1 MKNHSFLFDCVL
13 AIIFCTALCACGD
26 DNSSSAPEESSS
38 SEVESSSS
46 ELVYETPCSVSPVL
60 NLVWPLNDSY
70 IADLDFDFTA
80 KVNTISCDKKIELE
94 TGTLYYDES
103 VEGKYRTLG
112 VPASYKEVG
121 SFKVNVVQDTA
132 NSRVWHLN
140 YNLAELDK
148 KSKLADGYYKAV
160 LELYGKPYDVVFLLT
175 RTFDKIAWNLDFTEE
190 HKNVEVFCD
199 GCRFREHIY
208 KMMLMNSKGD
218 TVKQFYKPDTF
229 TPWLLYSVDSLWGV
243 LPEGRYTLRFM
254 AVSGIVAPDT
264 SMYLKLLMTD
274 GADSTI
280 DQKLA
285 WAIDENLNVRK
296 GLLGAVK
303 DTTFVVDQSAPEIV
317 NVPKD
322 YKASIYRVSDKYMT
336 QFKFSFDLIQPV
348 YGAERIAKVYLE
360 AAEYDKEKYET
371 IYSDSVI
378 LKSDTTNYLLN
389 VLDTT
394 LKDFDWG
401 DTDYY
406 QIRMR
411 VEDEY
416 QNVNIVE
423 LTKLYIG
430 KDSVSDYTLSEFF
443 VPAKIPSK
451 LYDCTKYKCQD
462 VSLLN
467 PDVEYGELLDERD
480 NHVYRTLKLGSQV
493 WMAQNLNYATDSSYC
508 LNNDSLNC
516 DVYGRLYPWHVA
528 VGKTLEECPQDSS
541 ACDLSADYIDNK
553 NHVRGIC
560 PAGYHMPTDSDY
572 VELERYFAEK
582 YSAEVDG
589 NLIYVA
595 KYLLSPYK
603 WDNMEERGLRKA
615 KRDFTNES
623 GFTVLPSGGAV
634 RDDTG
639 SWIFSVQ
646 SWGAR
651 YWTSSRNSNYMSCWE
666 GSGIDDYVLLWICD
680 LYGIY
685 SIRCLKD

>member
-1 MKNHSFLFDCVL
+1 MKNHSFLFDCML
-13 AIIFCTALCACGD
+13 TIAFCVGLCACGD

-38 SEVESSSS
+38 SEAESSSS
-46 ELVYETPCSVSPVL
+46 EPVYETRCSVPPVL

-80 KVNTISCDKKIELE
+80 SVNTISCDKEVE
-94 TGTLYYDES
+94 VDSATLYYDEAAKS
-103 VEGKYRTLG
+103 KYKMIGATE
-112 VPASYKEVG
+112 SYKKVG
-121 SFKVNVVQDTA
+121 SVKVKMVQDTA
-132 NSRVWHLN
+132 NSRKWHLS
-140 YNLAELDK
+140 YNLTELDK
-148 KSKLADGYYKAV
+148 KSKLVDGYYKVV
-160 LELYGKPYDVVFLLT
+160 LELYGKSYDVVFLLI
-175 RTFDKIAWNLDFTEE
+175 RRFDDLVWDFDMTEE
-190 HKNVEVFCD
+190 HKNVEILCE
-199 GCRFREHIY
+199 GCRFEEHIY
-208 KMMLMNSKGD
+208 KMIMTDSKGD
-218 TVKQFYKPDTF
+218 TVRQFYKPDRF
-229 TPWLLYSVDSLWGV
+229 TPLLSYSMDSLWNV
-243 LPEGRYTLRFM
+243 LPEGRYSLRFM

-264 SMYLKLLMTD
+264 SMYLKLLRNDTE
-274 GADSTI
+274 DSTT

-285 WAIDENLNVRK
+285 WAFDENLNVRK
-296 GLLGAVK
+296 GLLGAVS
-303 DTTFVVDQSAPEIV
+303 DTSFVIGRNAPAIA
-317 NVPKD
+317 NMPKD
-322 YKASIYRVSDKYMT
+322 YAASIYRVSDKYMT
-336 QFKFSFDLIQPV
+336 QFKVSFDMLQPV
-348 YGAERIAKVYLE
+348 YGTERYAKLYLE
-360 AAEYDKEKYET
+360 AAEYNSDEYKT

-480 NHVYRTLKLGSQV
+480 NRVYRTLKLGSQV
-493 WMAQNLNYATDSSYC
+493 WMAQNLNYAADSSYC
-508 LNNDSLNC
+508 FDNDSANC
-516 DVYGRLYPWHVA
+516 DIYGRLYPWHVA

-560 PAGYHMPTDSDY
+560 PAGFHVPTDSDFI
-572 VELERYFAEK
+572 ELGRYFGHE
-582 YSAEVDG
+582 YNIETS
-589 NLIYVA
+589 NHMSYVA
-595 KYLLSPYK
+595 EYLLSPHK
-603 WDNMEERGLRKA
+603 WYEMNENRFVAHRTY
-615 KRDFTNES
+615 TNES
-623 GFTVLPSGGAV
+623 GFTMLPSGGAV
-634 RDDTG
+634 RDEAG
-639 SWIFSVQ
+639 SWSFSRQ
-646 SWGAR
+646 RWGAR
-651 YWTSSRNSNYMSCWE
+651 YWTSSRNSNYMSCWG
-666 GSGIDDYVLLWICD
+666 GSGIDEYVLLWVCE
-680 LYGIY
+680 LYGMY
-685 SIRCLKD
+685 SLRCVK

>member
-1 MKNHSFLFDCVL
+1 MKIQSVLLNCML
-13 AIIFCTALCACGD
+13 AIAFCVGLCACGD

-46 ELVYETPCSVSPVL
+46 GPVYETACSVPPTLS
-60 NLVWPLNDSY
+60 LVWPLNDSY

-80 KVNTISCDKKIELE
+80 SVNTISCDKKIEVQ
-94 TGTLYYDES
+94 TATLYHDEAAK
-103 VEGKYRTLG
+103 GKYREFG
-112 VPASYKEVG
+112 VSAAYKEVG
-121 SFKVNVVQDTA
+121 SVKVNVVQDTA
-132 NSRVWHLN
+132 NSRVWHLS
-140 YNLAELDK
+140 YNLKELDK
-148 KSKLADGYYKAV
+148 KSKLVDGYYKVV
-160 LELYGKPYDVVFLLT
+160 LEFYGRSYSVEFLLT
-175 RTFDKIAWNLDFTEE
+175 RTFDQIVWDFNIDEE
-190 HKNVEVFCD
+190 HKSIDVLCD
-199 GCRFREHIY
+199 GCRFGEHIY
-208 KMMLMNSKGD
+208 KMVLMDSEGK
-218 TVKQFYKPDTF
+218 TVKEFYKPDTF
-229 TPWLLYSVDSLWGV
+229 TPFLSYSVDSLWKV
-243 LPEGRYTLRFM
+243 LPEGRYTVRFM

-296 GLLGAVK
+296 GLIGAVK
-303 DTTFVVDQSAPEIV
+303 DTTFVVDHSAPEIV

-360 AAEYDKEKYET
+360 AAEYDKDKYET

-394 LKDFDWG
+394 LKDIDWS

-572 VELERYFAEK
+572 VELDRYFAEK

-634 RDDTG
+634 RDEAG

-651 YWTSSRNSNYMSCWE
+651 YWTSSRNSKYLSCWE

-680 LYGIY
+680 LFGIY

>member
-1 MKNHSFLFDCVL
+1 MKIHSILFDKMLAFALCVG
-13 AIIFCTALCACGD
+13 LCACGG
-26 DNSSSAPEESSS
+26 DNSSSASEESSS
-38 SEVESSSS
+38 SEAESSSS
-46 ELVYETPCSVSPVL
+46 GPVYETACSVPPTLS
-60 NLVWPLNDSY
+60 LVWPLNDSY

-80 KVNTISCDKKIELE
+80 SVNTISCDKKIEVQ
-94 TGTLYYDES
+94 TATLYHDEAAK
-103 VEGKYRTLG
+103 GKYREFG
-112 VPASYKEVG
+112 VSAAYKEVG
-121 SFKVNVVQDTA
+121 SVKVNVVQDTA
-132 NSRVWHLN
+132 NSRVWHLS
-140 YNLAELDK
+140 YNLKELDK
-148 KSKLADGYYKAV
+148 KSKLVDGYYKVV
-160 LELYGKPYDVVFLLT
+160 LEFYGRSYSVEFLLT
-175 RTFDKIAWNLDFTEE
+175 RTFDQILWDFNIDEE
-190 HKNVEVFCD
+190 HKSIDVLCD
-199 GCRFREHIY
+199 GCRFGEHIY
-208 KMMLMNSKGD
+208 KMVLMDSEGK
-218 TVKQFYKPDTF
+218 TVKEFYKPDTF
-229 TPWLLYSVDSLWGV
+229 TPFLSYSVDSLWKV
-243 LPEGRYTLRFM
+243 LPEGRYTVRFM

-264 SMYLKLLMTD
+264 SMYLKLLRQD
-274 GADSTI
+274 NEPSTI
-280 DQKLA
+280 DEKLA

-296 GLLGAVK
+296 GLLGTVK
-303 DTTFVVDQSAPEIV
+303 DTVFVIDRDAPEIA
-317 NVPKD
+317 NLPKD
-322 YKASIYRVSDKYMT
+322 YAASIYRVSDKYMT
-336 QFKFSFDLIQPV
+336 QFKVSFDMLQPV
-348 YGAERIAKVYLE
+348 FGTERYAKLYLE
-360 AAEYDKEKYET
+360 AAEYNSDEYKT

-394 LKDFDWG
+394 LKDIDWS

-680 LYGIY
+680 VYGIY

>member
-1 MKNHSFLFDCVL
+1 MKIHSILFDKMLAFALCVG
-13 AIIFCTALCACGD
+13 LCACGD
-26 DNSSSAPEESSS
+26 DNSSSASEESSS
-38 SEVESSSS
+38 SEVGSSSS
-46 ELVYETPCSVSPVL
+46 GPVYETACSVPPTL

-80 KVNTISCDKKIELE
+80 SVNTISCDKKIEVQ
-94 TGTLYYDES
+94 TATLYHDEAAK
-103 VEGKYRTLG
+103 GKYREFG
-112 VPASYKEVG
+112 VSAAYKEVG
-121 SFKVNVVQDTA
+121 SVKVNVVQDTA
-132 NSRVWHLN
+132 NSRVWHLS
-140 YNLAELDK
+140 YNLKELDK
-148 KSKLADGYYKAV
+148 KSKLVDGYYKVV
-160 LELYGKPYDVVFLLT
+160 LEFYGRSYSVEFLLT
-175 RTFDKIAWNLDFTEE
+175 RTFDQILWDFNIDEE
-190 HKNVEVFCD
+190 HKSIDVLCD
-199 GCRFREHIY
+199 GCRFGEHIY
-208 KMMLMNSKGD
+208 KMVLMDSEGK
-218 TVKQFYKPDTF
+218 TVKEFYKPDTF
-229 TPWLLYSVDSLWGV
+229 TPFLSYSVDSLWKV
-243 LPEGRYTLRFM
+243 LPEGSYTVRFM

-264 SMYLKLLMTD
+264 SMYLKLLRQD
-274 GADSTI
+274 NEPSTV
-280 DQKLA
+280 DEKLA

-296 GLLGAVK
+296 GLLGTVK
-303 DTTFVVDQSAPEIV
+303 DTVFVIDRDAPEIA
-317 NVPKD
+317 NLPKD
-322 YKASIYRVSDKYMT
+322 YAASIYRVSDKYMT
-336 QFKFSFDLIQPV
+336 QFKVSFDMLQPV
-348 YGAERIAKVYLE
+348 FGTERYAKLYLE
-360 AAEYDKEKYET
+360 AAEYNSDEYKT

-394 LKDFDWG
+394 LKDIDWS

-406 QIRMR
+406 QIRVR

-560 PAGYHMPTDSDY
+560 PAGYHVPTDSDY
-572 VELERYFAEK
+572 IELERYFAEK

-634 RDDTG
+634 RDEAG

-651 YWTSSRNSNYMSCWE
+651 YWTSSRNSNYLSCWE

>member
-1 MKNHSFLFDCVL
+1 MKFHSILLDCML
-13 AIIFCTALCACGD
+13 AIAFCVGLCACGD

-38 SEVESSSS
+38 SEAESSSS
-46 ELVYETPCSVSPVL
+46 EPVYETRCSVLPVL
-60 NLVWPLNDSY
+60 NLVWPLNESY

-80 KVNTISCDKKIELE
+80 SVNTISCDKKIELE

-121 SFKVNVVQDTA
+121 SFKVKVVQDTA
-132 NSRVWHLN
+132 NSRIWHLN

-264 SMYLKLLMTD
+264 SMYLKLLRYDTE
-274 GADSTI
+274 DSTT

-285 WAIDENLNVRK
+285 WAFDENLNVRK
-296 GLLGAVK
+296 GLLGTVK
-303 DTTFVVDQSAPEIV
+303 DTVFVIDRDAPEIA
-317 NVPKD
+317 NLPKD
-322 YKASIYRVSDKYMT
+322 YAASIYRVSDKYMT
-336 QFKFSFDLIQPV
+336 QFKVSFDMLQPV
-348 YGAERIAKVYLE
+348 FGTERYAKLYLE
-360 AAEYDKEKYET
+360 AAEYNSDEYKT

-394 LKDFDWG
+394 LKDIDWS

-406 QIRMR
+406 QIRVR

-480 NHVYRTLKLGSQV
+480 NHVYRTLKLGNQV
-493 WMAQNLNYATDSSYC
+493 WMAQNLNYAADSSYC
-508 LNNDSLNC
+508 LYNDSANC
-516 DVYGRLYPWHVA
+516 AVHGRLYPWHVA

-541 ACDLSADYIDNK
+541 ECDLSADYIDDK
-553 NHVRGIC
+553 KHVRGIC
-560 PAGYHMPTDSDY
+560 PAGFHVPTDSDY
-572 VELERYFAEK
+572 VELGRYLSREYKRDTTDKVFH
-582 YSAEVDG
+582 
-589 NLIYVA
+589 VA
-595 KYLLSPYK
+595 TYLLSPHK
-603 WDNMEERGLRKA
+603 WYVMNENRAIAR
-615 KRDFTNES
+615 RIFTNES
-623 GFTVLPSGGAV
+623 GFTMLPSGGAV
-634 RDDTG
+634 RDDAG
-639 SWIFSVQ
+639 SWEFSVER
-646 SWGAR
+646 WGAG
-651 YWTSSRNSNYMSCWE
+651 YWTSSRDLRYMSCWDA
-666 GSGIDDYVLLWICD
+666 SGINDYVSLGLCQ
-680 LYGIY
+680 LYGMF
-685 SIRCLKD
+685 SLRCVKE

>member
-1 MKNHSFLFDCVL
+1 MKNHSFLFDCML
-13 AIIFCTALCACGD
+13 TIAFCVGLCACGD

-38 SEVESSSS
+38 SEAESSSS
-46 ELVYETPCSVSPVL
+46 EPVYETRCSVPPVL

-80 KVNTISCDKKIELE
+80 SVNTISCDKEVE
-94 TGTLYYDES
+94 VDSATLYYDEAAKS
-103 VEGKYRTLG
+103 KYKMIGATE
-112 VPASYKEVG
+112 SYKKVG
-121 SFKVNVVQDTA
+121 SVKVKMVQDTA
-132 NSRVWHLN
+132 NSRKWHLS
-140 YNLAELDK
+140 YNLTELDK
-148 KSKLADGYYKAV
+148 KSKLVDGYYKVV
-160 LELYGKPYDVVFLLT
+160 LELYGKSYDVVFLLI
-175 RTFDKIAWNLDFTEE
+175 RRFDDLVWDFDMTEE
-190 HKNVEVFCD
+190 HKNVEILCE
-199 GCRFREHIY
+199 GCRFEEHIY
-208 KMMLMNSKGD
+208 KMIMTDSKGD
-218 TVKQFYKPDTF
+218 TVRQFYKPDRF
-229 TPWLLYSVDSLWGV
+229 TPLLSYSMDSLWNV
-243 LPEGRYTLRFM
+243 LPEGRYSLRFM

-264 SMYLKLLMTD
+264 SMYLKLLRNDTE
-274 GADSTI
+274 DSTT

-285 WAIDENLNVRK
+285 WAFDENLNVRK
-296 GLLGAVK
+296 GLLGAVS
-303 DTTFVVDQSAPEIV
+303 DTSFVIGRNAPAIA
-317 NVPKD
+317 NMPKD
-322 YKASIYRVSDKYMT
+322 YAASIYRVSDKYMT
-336 QFKFSFDLIQPV
+336 QFKVSFDMLQPV
-348 YGAERIAKVYLE
+348 YGTERYAKLYLE
-360 AAEYDKEKYET
+360 AAEYNSDEYKT

-480 NHVYRTLKLGSQV
+480 NRVYRTLKLGSQV
-493 WMAQNLNYATDSSYC
+493 WMAQNLNYAADSSYC
-508 LNNDSLNC
+508 FDNDSANC
-516 DVYGRLYPWHVA
+516 DIYGRLYPWHVA

-680 LYGIY
+680 LYGMF
-685 SIRCLKD
+685 SLRCVK

>member
-1 MKNHSFLFDCVL
+1 MKNHSFLFDCLL
-13 AIIFCTALCACGD
+13 AVAFCVGLCACGD

-38 SEVESSSS
+38 SESSSS
-46 ELVYETPCSVSPVL
+46 SSALVYETPCSVPPILSP
-60 NLVWPLNDSY
+60 VWPLNDSY

-80 KVNTISCDKKIELE
+80 SVNTISCDKEVE
-94 TGTLYYDES
+94 VDSATLYYDEAAKS
-103 VEGKYRTLG
+103 KYKMIGATE
-112 VPASYKEVG
+112 SYKKVG
-121 SFKVNVVQDTA
+121 SVKVKVVQDTA
-132 NSRVWHLN
+132 NSRKWHLS
-140 YNLAELDK
+140 YNLTELDK
-148 KSKLADGYYKAV
+148 KSKLVDGYYKVV
-160 LELYGKPYDVVFLLT
+160 LEFYGKSYDVVFLLI
-175 RTFDKIAWNLDFTEE
+175 RRFDDLVWDFDMTEE
-190 HKNVEVFCD
+190 HKNVEILCE
-199 GCRFREHIY
+199 GCRFEEHIY
-208 KMMLMNSKGD
+208 KMIMTDSKGD
-218 TVKQFYKPDTF
+218 TVRQFYKPDRF
-229 TPWLLYSVDSLWGV
+229 TPLLSYSMDSLWNV
-243 LPEGRYTLRFM
+243 LPEGRYSLRFM

-264 SMYLKLLMTD
+264 SMYLKLLRNDTE
-274 GADSTI
+274 DSTT

-285 WAIDENLNVRK
+285 WAFDENLNVRK
-296 GLLGAVK
+296 GLLGAVS
-303 DTTFVVDQSAPEIV
+303 DTSFVIGRNAPAIA
-317 NVPKD
+317 NMPKD
-322 YKASIYRVSDKYMT
+322 YAASIYRASDKYMT
-336 QFKFSFDLIQPV
+336 QFKVSFDLVQPV
-348 YGAERIAKVYLE
+348 YGAERFAKVYLE
-360 AAEYDKEKYET
+360 AAEYDSDEYKT
-371 IYSDSVI
+371 IYSDSVV
-378 LKSDTTNYLLN
+378 LKNDTTNYLLN
-389 VLDTT
+389 TLDTT
-394 LKDFDWG
+394 LIDLRLG

-406 QIRMR
+406 QIRVK

-430 KDSVSDYTLSEFF
+430 KDSVSDYTLSDFF

-480 NHVYRTLKLGSQV
+480 NRVYRTLKLGSQV

-680 LYGIY
+680 LYGMF
-685 SIRCLKD
+685 SLRCVK

>member
-1 MKNHSFLFDCVL
+1 MKNYSILLDCML
-13 AIIFCTALCACGD
+13 AIAFCVGLCACGD

-38 SEVESSSS
+38 SEAESSSS
-46 ELVYETPCSVSPVL
+46 EPVYETRCSVPPVL

-80 KVNTISCDKKIELE
+80 SVNTISCDKEVE
-94 TGTLYYDES
+94 VDSATLYYDEAAKS
-103 VEGKYRTLG
+103 KYKMIGATE
-112 VPASYKEVG
+112 SYKKVG
-121 SFKVNVVQDTA
+121 SVKVKVVQDTA
-132 NSRVWHLN
+132 NSRKWHLS
-140 YNLAELDK
+140 YNLTELDK
-148 KSKLADGYYKAV
+148 KSKLVDGYYKVV
-160 LELYGKPYDVVFLLT
+160 LEFYGKSYDVVFLLI
-175 RTFDKIAWNLDFTEE
+175 RRFDDLVWDFDMTEE
-190 HKNVEVFCD
+190 HKNVEILCE
-199 GCRFREHIY
+199 GCRFEEHIY
-208 KMMLMNSKGD
+208 KMIMTDSKGD
-218 TVKQFYKPDTF
+218 TVRQFYKPDRF
-229 TPWLLYSVDSLWGV
+229 TPLLSYSMDSLWNV
-243 LPEGRYTLRFM
+243 LPEGRYSLRFM

-296 GLLGAVK
+296 GLIGAVK

-317 NVPKD
+317 NVPKN

-371 IYSDSVI
+371 IYSDSVV
-378 LKSDTTNYLLN
+378 LKKDTTNYLLN

-394 LKDFDWG
+394 LDDIRWG

-406 QIRMR
+406 QIRLK

-416 QNVNIVE
+416 QNVNVVE

-430 KDSVSDYTLSEFF
+430 TDSLSDYTLSEFF
-443 VPAKIPSK
+443 EPAKIPSK
-451 LYDCTKYKCQD
+451 QYDCSKYDCQD

-480 NHVYRTLKLGSQV
+480 NHVYRTLKLGDQV
-493 WMAQNLNYATDSSYC
+493 WMAQNLNYAADSSYC
-508 LNNDSLNC
+508 FDNDSANC
-516 DVYGRLYPWHVA
+516 DIYGRLYPWHVA

-541 ACDLSADYIDNK
+541 ECDLSADYIDDK
-553 NHVRGIC
+553 KHVAGIC
-560 PAGYHMPTDSDY
+560 PAGFHVPTDSDFI
-572 VELERYFAEK
+572 ELGRYFGHE
-582 YSAEVDG
+582 YNIETS
-589 NLIYVA
+589 NHMSYVA
-595 KYLLSPYK
+595 EYLLSPHK
-603 WDNMEERGLRKA
+603 WYEMNENRFVAHRTY
-615 KRDFTNES
+615 TNES
-623 GFTVLPSGGAV
+623 GFTMLPSGGAV
-634 RDDTG
+634 RDEAG
-639 SWIFSVQ
+639 SWSFSRQ
-646 SWGAR
+646 RWGAR

-680 LYGIY
+680 LYGMF
-685 SIRCLKD
+685 SLRCVK

>member
-1 MKNHSFLFDCVL
+1 
-13 AIIFCTALCACGD
+13 
-26 DNSSSAPEESSS
+26 
-38 SEVESSSS
+38 
-46 ELVYETPCSVSPVL
+46 
-60 NLVWPLNDSY
+60 
-70 IADLDFDFTA
+70 
-80 KVNTISCDKKIELE
+80 
-94 TGTLYYDES
+94 
-103 VEGKYRTLG
+103 
-112 VPASYKEVG
+112 
-121 SFKVNVVQDTA
+121 
-132 NSRVWHLN
+132 
-140 YNLAELDK
+140 
-148 KSKLADGYYKAV
+148 
-160 LELYGKPYDVVFLLT
+160 
-175 RTFDKIAWNLDFTEE
+175 
-190 HKNVEVFCD
+190 
-199 GCRFREHIY
+199 
-208 KMMLMNSKGD
+208 
-218 TVKQFYKPDTF
+218 
-229 TPWLLYSVDSLWGV
+229 
-243 LPEGRYTLRFM
+243 
-254 AVSGIVAPDT
+254 
-264 SMYLKLLMTD
+264 
-274 GADSTI
+274 
-280 DQKLA
+280 
-285 WAIDENLNVRK
+285 
-296 GLLGAVK
+296 
-303 DTTFVVDQSAPEIV
+303 
-317 NVPKD
+317 
-322 YKASIYRVSDKYMT
+322 MT

-360 AAEYDKEKYET
+360 AAEYDKEKYEM

>member
-1 MKNHSFLFDCVL
+1 MKNHSFLFDCLL
-13 AIIFCTALCACGD
+13 AVAFCVGLCACGD

-38 SEVESSSS
+38 SESSSS
-46 ELVYETPCSVSPVL
+46 SSALVYETPCSVPPILSP
-60 NLVWPLNDSY
+60 VWPLNDSY

-121 SFKVNVVQDTA
+121 SFKVKVVQDTA
-132 NSRVWHLN
+132 NSRIWHLS
-140 YNLAELDK
+140 YNLTELDK

-175 RTFDKIAWNLDFTEE
+175 RTFDKIAWKLDFAEE

-296 GLLGAVK
+296 GLIGAVK

-371 IYSDSVI
+371 IYSDSVV
-378 LKSDTTNYLLN
+378 LKKDTTNYLLN

-394 LKDFDWG
+394 LDDIRWG

-406 QIRMR
+406 QIRLK

-416 QNVNIVE
+416 QNVNVVE

-430 KDSVSDYTLSEFF
+430 TDSLSDYTLSEFF
-443 VPAKIPSK
+443 EPAKIPSK
-451 LYDCTKYKCQD
+451 QYDCSKYDCQD

-480 NHVYRTLKLGSQV
+480 NHVYRTLKLGDQV
-493 WMAQNLNYATDSSYC
+493 WMAQNLNYAADSSYC
-508 LNNDSLNC
+508 FDNDSANC
-516 DVYGRLYPWHVA
+516 DMYGRLYPWHVA

-541 ACDLSADYIDNK
+541 ECDLSADYIDDK
-553 NHVRGIC
+553 KHVIGIC
-560 PAGYHMPTDSDY
+560 PAGFHVPTDSDFI
-572 VELERYFAEK
+572 ELGRYFGHE
-582 YSAEVDG
+582 YNIETS
-589 NLIYVA
+589 NHMSYVA
-595 KYLLSPYK
+595 EYLLSPHK
-603 WDNMEERGLRKA
+603 WYEMNENRFVAHRTY
-615 KRDFTNES
+615 TNES
-623 GFTVLPSGGAV
+623 GFTMLPSGGAV
-634 RDDTG
+634 RDEAG
-639 SWIFSVQ
+639 SWSFSRQ
-646 SWGAR
+646 RWGAR
-651 YWTSSRNSNYMSCWE
+651 YWTSSRNTNYMSCWG
-666 GSGIDDYVLLWICD
+666 GSGIDEYVLLWVCE
-680 LYGIY
+680 LYGMY
-685 SIRCLKD
+685 SLRCVK

>member
-1 MKNHSFLFDCVL
+1 ML
-13 AIIFCTALCACGD
+13 AIAFCVGLCACGD

-38 SEVESSSS
+38 SEAESSSS
-46 ELVYETPCSVSPVL
+46 EPVYETRCSVPPVL

-80 KVNTISCDKKIELE
+80 SVNTISCDKEVE
-94 TGTLYYDES
+94 VDSATLYYDEAAKS
-103 VEGKYRTLG
+103 KYKMIGATE
-112 VPASYKEVG
+112 SYKKVG
-121 SFKVNVVQDTA
+121 SVKVKMVQDTA
-132 NSRVWHLN
+132 NSRKWHLS
-140 YNLAELDK
+140 YNLTELDK
-148 KSKLADGYYKAV
+148 KSKLVDGYYKVV
-160 LELYGKPYDVVFLLT
+160 LELYGKSYDVVFLLI
-175 RTFDKIAWNLDFTEE
+175 RRFDDLVWDFDMTEE
-190 HKNVEVFCD
+190 HKNVEILCE
-199 GCRFREHIY
+199 GCRFEEHIY
-208 KMMLMNSKGD
+208 KMIMTDSKGD
-218 TVKQFYKPDTF
+218 TVRQFYKPDRF
-229 TPWLLYSVDSLWGV
+229 TPLLSYSMDSLWNV
-243 LPEGRYTLRFM
+243 LPEGRYSLRFM

-264 SMYLKLLMTD
+264 SMYLKLLRNDTE
-274 GADSTI
+274 DSTT

-285 WAIDENLNVRK
+285 WAFDENLNVRK
-296 GLLGAVK
+296 GLLGAVS
-303 DTTFVVDQSAPEIV
+303 DTSFVIGRNAPAIA
-317 NVPKD
+317 NMPKD
-322 YKASIYRVSDKYMT
+322 YAASIYRVSDKYMT
-336 QFKFSFDLIQPV
+336 QFKVSFDMLQPV
-348 YGAERIAKVYLE
+348 YGTERYAKLYLE
-360 AAEYDKEKYET
+360 AAEYNSDEYKT

-480 NHVYRTLKLGSQV
+480 NRVYRTLKLGDQV
-493 WMAQNLNYATDSSYC
+493 WMAQNLNYAADSSYC
-508 LNNDSLNC
+508 FDNDSANC
-516 DVYGRLYPWHVA
+516 DIYGRLYPWHVA

-680 LYGIY
+680 LYGMF
-685 SIRCLKD
+685 SLRCVK